1 MNKEFSNPEILKR
14 ELEKGN
20 QRALTFLIDTYHQP
34 LCVYIYSLSNDYEGA
49 QDIVQNVFIKV
60 WTDRQKLG
68 RVKSLKNF
76 LYKSVYNGFIDQWRK
91 DKRMLAIESKHLEN
105 LNEIIEDSNEDLLK
119 IKIAMVR
126 HEIDNL
132 PEKCKETFLLSKQ
145 EGLTNIEIA
154 NFMNVSIRTVES
166 QINKAYRLLKQRLS
180 SADVVLKIFA
190 VLSTLIYS

>member
-119 IKIAMVR
+119 IKIDMVR